1 VHTLPDDAHHNH
13 RNKTFDGDNHMRMAL
28 MSDIHSN
35 WHALQAC
42 LQDAA
47 AQGVQQYAFLG
58 DLVGYG
64 GEPEKV
70 MDSVMTHAQQGAV
83 VLQGNHDALAV
94 KPSDNMVNNEDA
106 SARWTHERLSDEQ
119 RRFLRALPYTAQI
132 DSCWL
137 VHASAHHPE
146 SWQYVKDERSAA
158 ISLDAALAQN
168 PSITH
173 VFGGHV
179 HEQTLYF
186 RGTARSLMA
195 FKPTA
200 GVPIPTP
207 AHRQWIATIGSVGQ
221 PRDGDPRAAYAVM
234 DTERMQLMFRRVPY
248 EHAQAAAAI
257 RAGGLPEYFAKRLES
272 GR

>member
-1 VHTLPDDAHHNH
+1 MKL
-13 RNKTFDGDNHMRMAL
+13 AL
-28 MSDIHSN
+28 LSDLHAN
-35 WHALQAC
+35 LQALQAC
-42 LQDAA
+42 LDHAEQ
-47 AQGVQQYAFLG
+47 QGANQFAILG

-64 GEPEKV
+64 GDPVPV
-70 MDSVMTHAQQGAV
+70 MDRVMQLAQAGAV

-94 KPSDNMVNNEDA
+94 KPGDNMVNNEDA
-106 SARWTHERLSDEQ
+106 SARWTHEQLSAQQ
-119 RRFLRALPYTAQI
+119 RDFLDALPYTAKRE
-132 DSCWL
+132 SCLL
-137 VHASAHHPE
+137 VHASAYHPE

-186 RGTARSLMA
+186 RGTGRSLMA

-200 GVPIPTP
+200 GVTIPTP

-257 RAGGLPEYFAKRLES
+257 RAAGLPEFFAKRLES

>member
-1 VHTLPDDAHHNH
+1 
-13 RNKTFDGDNHMRMAL
+13 MRMAL

-35 WHALQAC
+35 LQALQAC
-42 LQDAA
+42 LADAQQQG
-47 AQGVQQYAFLG
+47 AQQLAFLG

-64 GEPEKV
+64 GQPTQVLDVV
-70 MDSVMTHAQQGAV
+70 MDKAAAGAI

-94 KPSDNMVNNEDA
+94 KPGDNMLSNEDA
-106 SARWTHERLSDEQ
+106 SARWTHERVSAGQ
-119 RRFLRALPYTAQI
+119 RAFLRALPYTARVQ
-132 DSCWL
+132 SCLL

-158 ISLDAALAQN
+158 ISLDAAMLERGV
-168 PSITH
+168 TH

-186 RGTARSLMA
+186 RGTGRSLMA

-200 GVPIPTP
+200 GVTIPTP

-221 PRDGDPRAAYAVM
+221 PRDGDPRAGYALM
-234 DTERMQLMFRRVPY
+234 DTERMQLVFRRVPY

-257 RAGGLPEYFAKRLES
+257 RAAGLPEFFATRLES